1 MWRLQGAQDE
11 DAMMFQSM
19 ADKGHYRKKG
29 GSRQGIYV
37 LSPSGDLL
45 SSVNSLNPDVV
56 IDIIKKGLTGWEA
69 LSRQQKVLPKN
80 FSKKIKHRWED
91 SYPSDGLILK
101 GAKSDLLSDPPS
113 FDGRGDRW
121 NMDHIWFNKNEV
133 QLWIPKNYK
142 VGSIYECPKLIKERL
157 FRFHFVDNV
166 RGQTLPFAPQEIKD
180 PQLSMEVTGST
191 DSTTTFSISGN
202 ANSVANGNWLLGDN
216 DWTPNQSLNHGI
228 KTQILGSAKYDKVK
242 NQFIEFELVILGEW
256 FGKTQNNG
264 RHTGPEN
271 GHIGIF
277 YTISNDPE
285 RRRIA
290 PAFVDMYNADW
301 IKKPL

>member
-37 LSPSGDLL
+37 LSPSGNLL
-45 SSVNSLNPDVV
+45 SSVNSLNPEVV
-56 IDIIKKGLTGWEA
+56 IDVIKKGLTRWEA
-69 LSRQQKVLPKN
+69 LSEQQKALPKS
-80 FSKKIKHRWED
+80 FSKKIEHRWED

-113 FDGRGDRW
+113 FDNRGDRW

-133 QLWIPKNYK
+133 QLWVPKNYK

-166 RGQTLPFAPQEIKD
+166 RGQTLPFATQEIKNAK
-180 PQLSMEVTGST
+180 LRMLVTDST

-202 ANSVANGNWLLGDN
+202 ANAVANGNWLLGDN

-242 NQFIEFELVILGEW
+242 NEFIEFELVILGEW

-264 RHTGPEN
+264 RHKGPEK

-285 RRRIA
+285 GRIIA

>member
-1 MWRLQGAQDE
+1 MQGAEDE
-11 DAMMFQSM
+11 DAMMFQSI
-19 ADKGHYRKKG
+19 ADKGHYQKKG

-56 IDIIKKGLTGWEA
+56 LDVIKEGLKKWDT
-69 LSRQQKVLPKN
+69 LPKKQKRLPKN
-80 FSKKIKHRWED
+80 FSKKIEHRWED
-91 SYPSDGLILK
+91 SYPIHGLVLK
-101 GAKSDLLSDPPS
+101 GVKSDLLSDPPS
-113 FDGRGDRW
+113 FDNRGDRW

-133 QLWIPKNYK
+133 QLWIPKNHK

-166 RGQTLPFAPQEIKD
+166 RGQTLPFAPQEIKSAK
-180 PQLSMEVTGST
+180 LSMVVTGST

-202 ANSVANGNWLLGDN
+202 ANAVAKGDWLLGDN
-216 DWTPNQSLNHGI
+216 DWTPSHSLDHRI
-228 KTQILGSAKYDKVK
+228 ITQVLGSAIYDKRKSFFV
-242 NQFIEFELVILGEW
+242 EFELVVLGEW

-264 RHTGPEN
+264 RHKGPESGN
-271 GHIGIF
+271 IGIF

-285 RRRIA
+285 GSIIA